1 MIELTIHEI
10 ARFADKYDSQRI
22 QNLLDSIK
30 RMGYHKVQVRD
41 NDLYG
46 FVKELINDAMKNY
59 IQKISEILYQY
70 DFLLTGCQENPDMKD
85 EYRDVSELIYSL
97 VKRSGGKL
105 SKDDLVY
112 VFDSLFE
119 YDILNDMGVCEHTI
133 QECVTKIEN
142 LFKKDG
148 EQ

>member
-10 ARFADKYDSQRI
+10 AHFADKYDSQRI

-46 FVKELINDAMKNY
+46 FVKELINDAMNNY
-59 IQKISEILYQY
+59 IRRISEILYQY

-97 VKRSGGKL
+97 FRRSGKL
-105 SKDDLVY
+105 TKDDLIY
-112 VFDSLFE
+112 AFDSLFE

>member
-1 MIELTIHEI
+1 
-10 ARFADKYDSQRI
+10 
-22 QNLLDSIK
+22 
-30 RMGYHKVQVRD
+30 MGYHKVQVRD